1 MGGSNYIGKH
11 MRKRKRRHMKGG
23 RNMANSMLLE
33 KKDREFINGMEMYIQ
48 KLLSEAEEVAREDA
62 YSALI
67 RTGVTDENGELKK
80 NIVSWE

>member
-1 MGGSNYIGKH
+1 MGKY
-11 MRKRKRRHMKGG
+11 MRKRKRRHPKGG
-23 RNMANSMLLE
+23 RNMANTMLLE

-48 KLLSEAEEVAREDA
+48 KLLSEAEEIAREEA
-62 YSALI
+62 HSALI